1 MCYIP
6 KCCRSVLDPYALLA
20 LLGFLVFMFYIIYNF
35 INNTGSGRSFSD
47 TFGDSLSESLI
58 NIVTPIKED
67 REKYLRILKIL
78 FIL

>member
-1 MCYIP
+1 M
-6 KCCRSVLDPYALLA
+6 LDPYALLA

-58 NIVTPIKED
+58 NIVSAKED